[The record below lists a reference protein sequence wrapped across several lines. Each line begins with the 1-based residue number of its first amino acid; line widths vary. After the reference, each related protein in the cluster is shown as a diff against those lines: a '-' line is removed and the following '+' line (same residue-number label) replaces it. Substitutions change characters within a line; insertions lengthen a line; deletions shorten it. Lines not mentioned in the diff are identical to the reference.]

1 MFLRVEVI
9 LLLFS
14 SSELPIEERN
24 VYHNGR
30 QCKLESILN
39 KIA

>member
-1 MFLRVEVI
+1 MFLRVEDI
-9 LLLFS
+9 LLLSS

-30 QCKLESILN
+30 RRKLESILN
-39 KIA
+39 KVA